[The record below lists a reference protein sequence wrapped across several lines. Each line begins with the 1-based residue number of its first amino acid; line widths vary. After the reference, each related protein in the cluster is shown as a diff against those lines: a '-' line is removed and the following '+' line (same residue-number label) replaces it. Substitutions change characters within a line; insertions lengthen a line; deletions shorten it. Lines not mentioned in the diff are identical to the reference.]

1 MTDLIKKLNFKA
13 QQSICILEAP
23 PEFAPHIKEFQKLGK
38 VFLSVHGAPAF
49 DFAMVFVQTE
59 EAIDKHCRALVP
71 KLSEDAPFWFV
82 YPKKSSKKYK
92 AEINRDNGWSTL
104 GEFGFEGVRMVAVDD
119 DWSALRFRKVDKIKT
134 LTRNPSWRLTNRA
147 E

>member
-23 PEFAPHIKEFQKLGK
+23 SEFAPHTGEFQRLGK
-38 VFLSVHGAPAF
+38 VFTSADDAPEF
-49 DFAMVFVQTE
+49 DFALVFVQTE
-59 EAIDKHCRALVP
+59 EAIDKHCRAVAP
-71 KLSEDAPFWFV
+71 KLLEDAPFWFV
-82 YPKKSSKKYK
+82 YPKNSSKKYE
-92 AEINRDNGWSTL
+92 AEINRDSGWSTL

-134 LTRNPSWRLTNRA
+134 LTRDPSWRLTNRA
-147 E
+147 K